1 MVLEMAT
8 PGIDVTTGRKPA
20 ASVLPVNW
28 TAGRVSPRNL
38 TRAPHPGHSDD
49 MAAPKPRKLG
59 RKETRDLDV
68 EIGFLEG
75 LVARDPGYIEALQLL
90 GDDYTRRGRVE
101 DGLRVDQRLKGLRPE
116 DPDVHFNLACSL
128 ALARDF
134 EAAADALCMAI
145 ELGYRDFR
153 WLRRDPDLA
162 SFRRHKAYQRVRLR
176 MNSLEKLAS

>member
-1 MVLEMAT
+1 
-8 PGIDVTTGRKPA
+8 
-20 ASVLPVNW
+20 
-28 TAGRVSPRNL
+28 
-38 TRAPHPGHSDD
+38 

-101 DGLRVDQRLKGLRPE
+101 DGLRVDQRLKGLRPG

-128 ALARDF
+128 ALT
-134 EAAADALCMAI
+134 
-145 ELGYRDFR
+145 
-153 WLRRDPDLA
+153 RR
-162 SFRRHKAYQRVRLR
+162 RR
-176 MNSLEKLAS
+176 